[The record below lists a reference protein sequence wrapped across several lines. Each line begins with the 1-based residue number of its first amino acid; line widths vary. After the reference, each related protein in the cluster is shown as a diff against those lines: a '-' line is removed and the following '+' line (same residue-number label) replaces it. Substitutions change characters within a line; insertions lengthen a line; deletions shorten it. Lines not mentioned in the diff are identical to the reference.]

1 MDIKEFNE
9 KLFKAGKNIT
19 GGCCGFI
26 MLIAII
32 FIVVA
37 IL

>member
-9 KLFKAGKNIT
+9 KLSKAGKNIT

-37 IL
+37 LL